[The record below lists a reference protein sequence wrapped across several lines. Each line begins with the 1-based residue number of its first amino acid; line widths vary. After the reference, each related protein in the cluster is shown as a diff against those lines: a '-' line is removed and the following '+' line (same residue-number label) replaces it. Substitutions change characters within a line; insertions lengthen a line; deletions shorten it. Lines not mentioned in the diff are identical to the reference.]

1 MAEHVVGSE
10 GGPIQNFRLPL
21 EQKLSGWVAANN
33 QSLCNLPPFPDFV
46 NLEGE
51 RPSFQF
57 SIIAPM
63 NKGGVVL
70 GAVSL
75 YRKDK
80 TKFTDDEFRRLEL
93 VASQTAIALSKCR
106 NTEQESGMVDKLTN
120 LPNGFQLYLMFD
132 QVASDA
138 VRFDYSIAL
147 LTVRLDDLKLRRRWG
162 HAVGDEAVGRLRTF
176 WQRNFV
182 RPICWFDMPTTNSLF
197 LCPE

>member
-1 MAEHVVGSE
+1 
-10 GGPIQNFRLPL
+10 
-21 EQKLSGWVAANN
+21 
-33 QSLCNLPPFPDFV
+33 
-46 NLEGE
+46 
-51 RPSFQF
+51 
-57 SIIAPM
+57 M

-147 LTVRLDDLKLRRRWG
+147 LTIRLDDLKLRRRWG
-162 HAVGDEAVGRLRTF
+162 HGVGDEAVRTVANFLAAELRETDLLVRYANDEFIILVPRIDMDRAEGLKSRFQDELDHFKFQVRPGSSVSLPVSIGYPCSLRTD
-176 WQRNFV
+176 QILN
-182 RPICWFDMPTTNSLF
+182 P
-197 LCPE
+197 